1 MFYFTE
7 TDVQELLPVHEA
19 IRLMR
24 LTFEALAEG
33 RAQNQPR
40 RRLILESGSVLHSM
54 AGAFINYFGT
64 KFYSTNPRYGAHF
77 YFVLY
82 DGKTAMPLA
91 MMEANHLG
99 QIRTGAASGY
109 ATDLLAN
116 PEADTVG
123 IIGSGFQART
133 QLAAIRAVRPRLV
146 LMDIQ
151 LPDIDGLQLT
161 REFKADPSLR
171 DIPVVAV
178 TSYAMKSDRQ
188 KTIDAGCDGYITK
201 PIDTRQFP
209 LDIEKYLRG
218 PRGGSSG

>member
-1 MFYFTE
+1 MANE
-7 TDVQELLPVHEA
+7 SILIVDDNEMNVKLLRWVLEKSGYQVH
-19 IRLMR
+19 
-24 LTFEALAEG
+24 T
-33 RAQNQPR
+33 
-40 RRLILESGSVLHSM
+40 
-54 AGAFINYFGT
+54 AGDA
-64 KFYSTNPRYGAHF
+64 
-77 YFVLY
+77 
-82 DGKTAMPLA
+82 KTA
-91 MMEANHLG
+91 
-99 QIRTGAASGY
+99 R
-109 ATDLLAN
+109 
-116 PEADTVG
+116 
-123 IIGSGFQART
+123 
-133 QLAAIRAVRPRLV
+133 AAIRAVRPRLV